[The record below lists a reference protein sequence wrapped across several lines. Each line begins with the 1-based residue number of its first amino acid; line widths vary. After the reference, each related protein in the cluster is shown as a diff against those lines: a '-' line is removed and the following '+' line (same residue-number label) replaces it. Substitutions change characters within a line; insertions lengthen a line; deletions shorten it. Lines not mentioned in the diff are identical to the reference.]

1 MKNNFYKFI
10 CIYNKKIGYNSSN
23 MNKLKEYINS
33 HELSE
38 IHPSD
43 IAKIL
48 KQLDDKDFA
57 EAIQLVPK
65 NLVGDVALALPD
77 RYFDDVVESLSVDE
91 LSHAVTELESDDQL
105 EFMQELGEVDESV
118 ASQVFDTL
126 HEDDKLEITKLQTY
140 DEDEA
145 GRYMQLEVFT
155 AFRDEIVQDVI
166 QRFAVLRKANELEN
180 VQNLF
185 IVSKDNKLRYTVG
198 LDDLLIFDFSKTLK
212 ENIAESGDSFEPKTA
227 YDRDEI
233 KDVVHT
239 FEEYDLSV
247 MPIVNAYGILVGRIT
262 SDDIYDLII
271 EHATE
276 QMYNLAGVDDEAE
289 EDDEI
294 VKAGRKRATW
304 LSLNLLTAIAASF
317 VIAMFSDALESM
329 VALAVLMP
337 IVASMGG
344 NAGTQ
349 SLTVVVRQLALGD
362 ISQGDAMRI
371 IKKEIALSLGNGI
384 FFAIIMGL
392 IAALWFDM
400 RMLGVVIALS
410 MIINLLMAGFFGA
423 TIPLFL
429 KKMDID
435 PAIGSTVILT
445 TITDVVGF
453 FSFLGL
459 ATYILL

>member
-1 MKNNFYKFI
+1 
-10 CIYNKKIGYNSSN
+10 
-23 MNKLKEYINS
+23 MNKLQEYLNS

-48 KQLDDKDFA
+48 KQLDDSEFA
-57 EAIQLVPK
+57 KTIKLVPK
-65 NLVGDVALALPD
+65 DLVGAVALALPD
-77 RYFDDVVESLSVDE
+77 RYFDDIVESLSVDE

-105 EFMQELGEVDESV
+105 EFMQELEEVDESV

-126 HEDDKLEITKLQTY
+126 DEEDKQEITKLQTY

-145 GRYMQLEVFT
+145 GAYMQFEVFT
-155 AFRDEIVQDVI
+155 AYIDETVQEVI
-166 QRFAVLRKANELEN
+166 KRFASLRRANELEN

-185 IVSKDNKLRYTVG
+185 ITGSDNKLRYTVG
-198 LDDLLIFDFSKTLK
+198 LDDLLIFDFEKTLF
-212 ENIAESGDSFEPKTA
+212 ENIELSGDSFEPKKAIDT
-227 YDRDEI
+227 DDI
-233 KDVVHT
+233 KEVVHV
-239 FEEYDLSV
+239 FEEYDLPV
-247 MPIVNAYGILVGRIT
+247 MPIVNAYGILLGRIT
-262 SDDIYDLII
+262 SDDIYDII
-271 EHATE
+271 NEHATE
-276 QMYNLAGVDDEAE
+276 QMYNLAGLDDDAE

-294 VKAGRKRATW
+294 IKAGRKRATW
-304 LSLNLLTAIAASF
+304 LSLNLFTAIAASL
-317 VIAMFSDALESM
+317 VISMFSDTLESM

-362 ISQGDAMRI
+362 ISQGDATRI
-371 IKKEIALSLGNGI
+371 IKKEVTLSLANGI
-384 FFAIIMGL
+384 LFAIIMG
-392 IAALWFDM
+392 IVAAVWFDKG
-400 RMLGVVIALS
+400 MLGVVIALS
-410 MIINLLMAGFFGA
+410 MVINLLMAGFFGA

-429 KKMDID
+429 KRMDID

-445 TITDVVGF
+445 TVTDVIGF
-453 FSFLGL
+453 LSFLGL

>member
-1 MKNNFYKFI
+1 MD
-10 CIYNKKIGYNSSN
+10 
-23 MNKLKEYINS
+23 KLQEYLNS
-33 HELSE
+33 HSISE

-48 KQLDDKDFA
+48 KKLDDSDFSDA
-57 EAIQLVPK
+57 LKLVPK
-65 NLVGDVALALPD
+65 HLLGDVALALPD
-77 RYFDDVVESLSVDE
+77 RYFDDVVENLSVDE
-91 LSHAVTELESDDQL
+91 LSHAVTELESDDQAD
-105 EFMQELGEVDESV
+105 FMQELEELDEGV

-126 HEDDKLEITKLQTY
+126 HVEDQAEITKLQKY
-140 DEDEA
+140 EENEA
-145 GRYMQLEVFT
+145 GSYMQLEVFT
-155 AFRDEIVQDVI
+155 AYKTEIVQDVI
-166 QRFAVLRKANELEN
+166 KRFARLRKANELEN

-185 IVSKDNKLRYTVG
+185 ITSEDNKLRYTVG
-198 LDDLLIFDFSKTLK
+198 LDDLLIFDFSKTMI
-212 ENIAESGDSFEPKTA
+212 ENIEESGESFEPKTA
-227 YDRDEI
+227 HDREEI
-233 KDVVHT
+233 KEVVRY

-247 MPIVNAYGILVGRIT
+247 MPIINAYGILVGRIT
-262 SDDIYDLII
+262 SDDIYDII
-271 EHATE
+271 NEHATE

-294 VKAGRKRATW
+294 IRAGRKRATW
-304 LSLNLLTAIAASF
+304 LGLNLFTAIAASF
-317 VIAMFSDALESM
+317 VIAMFSETLESM
-329 VALAVLMP
+329 VALAILMP

-371 IKKEIALSLGNGI
+371 IKKEAIISLGNGI
-384 FFAIIMGL
+384 LFAIIMGI
-392 IAALWFDM
+392 IAYLWFNIEL
-400 RMLGVVIALS
+400 LGVVIALS

-423 TIPLFL
+423 AVPLFL
-429 KKMDID
+429 KKLDID

-445 TITDVVGF
+445 TVTDVVGF